1 MTRRIENAEGHPIQV
16 NKKWKELTQYRKDWV
31 LKKARRLFEQKVKT
45 SQQPLTNP
53 ERRWLIHSVY
63 GMIKSRGI
71 WIPYEEIYRVLSS
84 KIKKWNDREARRLM
98 MQHPPNE
105 EKQNIPTW
113 TALPVPSGWR
123 SCFRFRSGLPVLPC
137 MRPRALSDP

>member
-53 ERRWLIHSVY
+53 ERR
-63 GMIKSRGI
+63 
-71 WIPYEEIYRVLSS
+71 
-84 KIKKWNDREARRLM
+84 
-98 MQHPPNE
+98 
-105 EKQNIPTW
+105 
-113 TALPVPSGWR
+113 
-123 SCFRFRSGLPVLPC
+123 
-137 MRPRALSDP
+137 

>member
-31 LKKARRLFEQKVKT
+31 LKKARRLFEQKVKK
-45 SQQPLTNP
+45 SQQALTNP

-105 EKQNIPTW
+105 EKQNIPINE
-113 TALPVPSGWR
+113 
-123 SCFRFRSGLPVLPC
+123 
-137 MRPRALSDP
+137 

>member
-1 MTRRIENAEGHPIQV
+1 MEFSIAFGSDSERYFLYIKISKKKGVRMTRRINTGTGQAIHV

-31 LKKARRLFEQKVKT
+31 LKKARRLFEQKVTT

-105 EKQNIPTW
+105 EKQN
-113 TALPVPSGWR
+113 
-123 SCFRFRSGLPVLPC
+123 
-137 MRPRALSDP
+137 RPIIE

>member
-31 LKKARRLFEQKVKT
+31 LKKAQRLFDQKVKA

-84 KIKKWNDREARRLM
+84 KIKKWNDREMRRLM

-105 EKQNIPTW
+105 EKQNIPIIE
-113 TALPVPSGWR
+113 
-123 SCFRFRSGLPVLPC
+123 
-137 MRPRALSDP
+137 